1 MVVDLGYKI
10 VKKGHTYDLAE
21 LQLQQLS
28 ENLEAIIKTKSE
40 QWKFG
45 SLLFCIFFYVKKKI
59 PSFGKV
65 TWKTNKVVA
74 V

>member
-28 ENLEAIIKTKSE
+28 ENLETIIKTKSA
-40 QWKFG
+40 Q
-45 SLLFCIFFYVKKKI
+45 
-59 PSFGKV
+59 
-65 TWKTNKVVA
+65 
-74 V
+74 